1 MRTRYQDPY
10 ASRLSD
16 IAPKLPKS
24 LKISSKVS
32 KKGEKAYKKT
42 SNTQKHQITVT
53 QQKNIVQRLVKNV
66 KDATLPPLEPSRNVP
81 THDDMSLSLL
91 RTHPHPKKR
100 PQNDKI

>member
-53 QQKNIVQRLVKNV
+53 QQKNIVQRLVK
-66 KDATLPPLEPSRNVP
+66 KRKRRYTPPVGTITKCSN
-81 THDDMSLSLL
+81 S
-91 RTHPHPKKR
+91 
-100 PQNDKI
+100 